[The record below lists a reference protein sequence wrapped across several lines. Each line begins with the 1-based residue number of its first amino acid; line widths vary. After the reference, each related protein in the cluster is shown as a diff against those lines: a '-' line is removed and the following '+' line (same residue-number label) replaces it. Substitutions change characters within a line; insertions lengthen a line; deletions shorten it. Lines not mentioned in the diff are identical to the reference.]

1 MIPILSASE
10 MRAADAA
17 ETAIRGTDAL
27 VAAAGMAVALEA
39 QAMLGSCYGSRIAV
53 LIGPGLNGADG
64 RVAAGWLTSRGAK
77 VDVIDVA
84 RQPAK
89 LTGYRLVIDAA
100 FGLGASRP
108 YVAPTVESGTLVLAV
123 DLPSGVAA
131 DSGDVLG
138 SPLTADVTLALG
150 AIKPGLLSGPGASF
164 VGDLHFAGL
173 GIVKSFDDALM
184 EDRDLLGL
192 VEQGRNDHKWTHA
205 LQVFAGSTLMPGAAD
220 LVVRGALS
228 AGASMIRLSS
238 RGDIAPLVNFPSE
251 VVHARDESVEKR
263 CRCVVAGPGLGEGAV
278 SWLRDPLGD
287 VEVPVVLDADG
298 LDRSL
303 IADCHRSEQPWVL
316 TPHDGEFERL
326 TGESVG
332 ANRFESVRSLARA
345 TGCTVLL
352 KGPTTVIADPEGRLR
367 VVRSGTPAL
376 ATAGSGDV
384 LAGVIGATI
393 ARGHPPLDGAALGA
407 HLHGRAGAA
416 LAPYAQAS
424 HLPDAITDI
433 LRTIAS
439 S

>member
-1 MIPILSASE
+1 
-10 MRAADAA
+10 
-17 ETAIRGTDAL
+17 
-27 VAAAGMAVALEA
+27 
-39 QAMLGSCYGSRIAV
+39 
-53 LIGPGLNGADG
+53 
-64 RVAAGWLTSRGAK
+64 
-77 VDVIDVA
+77 
-84 RQPAK
+84 
-89 LTGYRLVIDAA
+89 
-100 FGLGASRP
+100 
-108 YVAPTVESGTLVLAV
+108 
-123 DLPSGVAA
+123 
-131 DSGDVLG
+131 
-138 SPLTADVTLALG
+138 
-150 AIKPGLLSGPGASF
+150 
-164 VGDLHFAGL
+164 
-173 GIVKSFDDALM
+173 
-184 EDRDLLGL
+184 
-192 VEQGRNDHKWTHA
+192 
-205 LQVFAGSTLMPGAAD
+205 
-220 LVVRGALS
+220 
-228 AGASMIRLSS
+228 
-238 RGDIAPLVNFPSE
+238 
-251 VVHARDESVEKR
+251 VHARDESVEKR

-278 SWLRDPLGD
+278 SWLRDPLDD